1 MSSLLSFSPVSAK
14 TILTDIPRSDWA
26 KYGINPLKVDTDND
40 GFTDSEEIRNGF
52 CPTSADSIA
61 LTDKN
66 CRKGRFNSYSQIY
79 TPPLG
84 AHFITPRA
92 IKKFSSC
99 SDLER
104 IVSASNTTTD
114 YEGKARGQVENAEE
128 CKRIMAMF
136 DKQIVSSCK
145 IKQSEL
151 DKVKLAK
158 KDWYFTAQEA
168 KKLGMVHEVI

>member
-1 MSSLLSFSPVSAK
+1 MINSFGGEIYEAFAIV
-14 TILTDIPRSDWA
+14 DI
-26 KYGINPLKVDTDND
+26 
-40 GFTDSEEIRNGF
+40 IRN
-52 CPTSADSIA
+52 SV
-61 LTDKN
+61 
-66 CRKGRFNSYSQIY
+66 
-79 TPPLG
+79 TPIDTYGLG
-84 AHFITPRA
+84 
-92 IKKFSSC
+92 S
-99 SDLER
+99 
-104 IVSASNTTTD
+104 VMSASLPVFLAGRKRYAYKLCSFMYHETTTD